1 MEDVIRI
8 LLNIVFD
15 NPLIALIAFGIVS
28 FVLNKAR
35 GAGAGKGDPRR
46 GSMPPFGGGGPLA
59 PPNGGGGMSRGEPGG
74 SERPSAHEREPAHYE
89 PSVQPAAAY
98 EHASSEPAAAPSPS
112 AATMSRRRPAAAP
125 AASKPAPARSAG
137 VHARNAAQ
145 GMIWSEIYGPP
156 RAIRPHR
163 ATKR

>member
-1 MEDVIRI
+1 MEDLIRV

-35 GAGAGKGDPRR
+35 GAGAGKGDNRR
-46 GSMPPFGGGGPLA
+46 GGMPPFGGGGPLA
-59 PPNGGGGMSRGEPGG
+59 PPNGGGGMSRGEPAGR
-74 SERPSAHEREPAHYE
+74 ERPPAFEQETAHYE

-98 EHASSEPAAAPSPS
+98 EPAATPSPS
-112 AATMSRRRPAAAP
+112 EAALSRRRPAAAP
-125 AASKPAPARSAG
+125 AASKPAPTRSAG

-156 RAIRPHR
+156 RAVRPHR